1 MERNRTVITLD
12 KFNYHRSSTER
23 SNLFFFF
30 RLLRGLSLSL
40 SYKKKL
46 RLVRNGSF
54 HPSNASRFSP
64 DSLSAFKDG
73 KSVFERRISLSII
86 DRLFLS
92 YHGDLS
98 LSFSPTRDNCN
109 AFKNWREVLFSSNF
123 PLETERW
130 TRGVEKGIGSG
141 EREGVRR
148 REGDRPRGREF
159 ETIIWVLKQTLKC
172 LQSPL
177 RIRGLKGVEQ
187 GKERGGRRLR
197 KIIC

>member
-30 RLLRGLSLSL
+30 RLLRSLSLSP

-98 LSFSPTRDNCN
+98 LSFSLTRHNCN

-123 PLETERW
+123 PLETER
-130 TRGVEKGIGSG
+130 
-141 EREGVRR
+141 
-148 REGDRPRGREF
+148 
-159 ETIIWVLKQTLKC
+159 
-172 LQSPL
+172 
-177 RIRGLKGVEQ
+177 
-187 GKERGGRRLR
+187 
-197 KIIC
+197 